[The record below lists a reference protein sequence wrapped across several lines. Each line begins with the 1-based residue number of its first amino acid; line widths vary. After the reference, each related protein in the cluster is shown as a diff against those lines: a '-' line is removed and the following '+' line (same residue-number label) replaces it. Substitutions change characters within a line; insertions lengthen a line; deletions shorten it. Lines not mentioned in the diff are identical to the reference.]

1 MYHAQIDQITR
12 ICHAVTENGAPI
24 ESPYCIAIESYDI
37 TLLGMRHNEQS
48 GLWEIVSQPRAP
60 IPKIEYLRRFTQ
72 DERVAIRLADASNHI
87 VNDYVELLNATTTLH
102 LDDPDVIAGV
112 NQLEQA
118 GLLAAGRA
126 AEILA

>member
-1 MYHAQIDQITR
+1 MKYAIVKNGVVVNTAISTSPITEEWIACSDTVGPGDTYSGGVFSKPPTPETPR
-12 ICHAVTENGAPI
+12 EPI
-24 ESPYCIAIESYDI
+24 S
-37 TLLGMRHNEQS
+37 
-48 GLWEIVSQPRAP
+48 
-60 IPKIEYLRRFTQ
+60 KIEYLRRFTQ
-72 DERVAIRLADASNHI
+72 DERVGIRLAAASNHI